1 MISTRSKDCL
11 FSAAAV
17 AASLTLILLTAEIA
31 IRLFVPVDRWQ
42 FRDAT
47 QDWMLDKRLGW
58 VQKPGLDVTTL
69 TEFGWTVRFQTNEDG
84 LTPPTARREKNAGI
98 LRIIFFGDSTVVGR
112 SVPQD
117 KTVNAQLESF
127 LREKGIPA
135 EVFNA
140 GVQGYSTDQ
149 VLLRMEELLP
159 LYKPDIVIY
168 GACDNDFGGNVSRVA
183 YGQAKPMFRL
193 KKDGSLEEI
202 SPDLQRGVKT
212 FGGGLRK
219 WLQYSALYR
228 FFQPKL
234 IILRARMGHWEE
246 RNLLGIA
253 PEIYYRSESLDQIDW
268 RIFSALVKKMKEVV
282 EENHARFFFYS
293 HPAIAEVWDPYIRD
307 TEQRL
312 KLKLGEYDRHA
323 LERRV
328 EEVAKQTETEFI
340 PLIDG
345 FVARQSEG
353 PFHLLS
359 RDPHANPRGNE
370 LTAQALEKSVLQK
383 S

>member
-1 MISTRSKDCL
+1 MISTRPKDCL

-31 IRLFVPVDRWQ
+31 IRLFVPADRWK

-58 VQKPGLDVTTL
+58 IQKPGLDVTST

-84 LTPPTARREKNAGI
+84 LTPPTARREKKAGI
-98 LRIIFFGDSTVVGR
+98 LRIMFFGDSTVVGR

-117 KTVNAQLESF
+117 QTVNAQLESL

-149 VLLRMEELLP
+149 VLLRMEELPP
-159 LYKPDIVIY
+159 LYKPDVVIY

-183 YGQAKPMFRL
+183 YGQAKPVFRL
-193 KKDGSLEEI
+193 KANGDLEEI
-202 SPDLQRGVKT
+202 PPTLNPRVNS
-212 FGGGLRK
+212 FGSGLGK
-219 WLQYSALYR
+219 WLQHSALYR
-228 FFQPKL
+228 FFQPQL
-234 IILRARMGHWEE
+234 IILRARMGRWEE

-253 PEIYYRSESLDQIDW
+253 PEIYYKPESLDQIDW
-268 RIFSALVKKMKEVV
+268 HIFSALVRKMKEVA
-282 EENHARFFFYS
+282 EENHARFLFYS

-307 TEQRL
+307 TERRLRL
-312 KLKLGEYDRHA
+312 KPGEYDRHA
-323 LERRV
+323 LERRL
-328 EEVAKQTETEFI
+328 EEVAKQTETKFI

-353 PFHLLS
+353 PFHLLP
-359 RDPHANPRGNE
+359 RDPHANPRGNK
-370 LTAQALEKSVLQK
+370 LTAQALGKSILQK
-383 S
+383 L